1 MIKNENDFLGV
12 LIANSNDN
20 NDCSMN
26 EILCS
31 GEISSIDASHYISKL
46 EEKGYIKLTDLD
58 TVHIFPNAQKA
69 YNGCFKK
76 IKTGIFSM
84 LHFSGNTF
92 LQIFVTVISALIVA
106 FIVWKL
112 GWQ

>member
-20 NDCSMN
+20 NDCSMSK
-26 EILCS
+26 ILCS

-46 EEKGYIKLTDLD
+46 EEKGYIELTDLD
-58 TVHIFPNAQKA
+58 TVHIFPHAQKS
-69 YNGCFKK
+69 YNGFFKK
-76 IKTGIFSM
+76 IKSGLFSI

-92 LQIFVTVISALIVA
+92 LQISIAVISALIVA
-106 FIVWKL
+106 FLVYKF